1 MHLIF
6 ENIKMSSGIQL
17 PEVFLYGPKLQRESM
32 KSWVDGIAED
42 LRQKNHV
49 KWKCIKMICVN
60 LSLEKAMATHSSTLA
75 WKLPWTEEP
84 GRL

>member
-1 MHLIF
+1 
-6 ENIKMSSGIQL
+6 MSSGIQL

-60 LSLEKAMATHSSTLA
+60 LSLEKAMAIPLQYSCLENPMDEGA
-75 WKLPWTEEP
+75 
-84 GRL
+84 R